1 MQDAGALPKY
11 TATARMAGA
20 NQEESERVRI
30 WRQGLAMVLAGL
42 LVVAPPLP
50 SLITLRALAAVLT
63 SIAAPV
69 GVGLW
74 SDEAE
79 ARSRS
84 SRSSGGYSRSGA
96 SSSRTPSFSS
106 NSGSSSGYSRPS
118 TPPSAPSRTPSLSS
132 SDRDASRA
140 ASRQGL
146 SDFQARQTP
155 SAPSAPS
162 SGSARSGSV
171 PNAGSGGFGGYSSGG
186 SYSTGSGLRIPRQT
200 PAYQTALPPA
210 YAGPGRFGVWDAA
223 MLFFLMNSLS
233 TPSHAAFF
241 HHHAQDPNYLAW
253 RAEADKL
260 AATDPEL
267 KAKLAEVDRSIAAQ
281 AGKPRDA
288 SYLPPDL
295 AADDS
300 GGFPWGWVIG
310 VLVIGGAVYW
320 FVLRR
325 RTPPN
330 ASAESTM
337 GSTPFGLGKSIL
349 QNKLGKQGPYRPDYL
364 RLGMPLTLDPSAF
377 ILLGPTS
384 PVPRPAQGGG
394 TTSVTAISTL
404 AAPGEAP
411 DSARQAWLQIADTS
425 FVEVGLTAAGQPE
438 SARYFAKIDEVYP
451 ADADEWAFWLAEEDG
466 MIGWPEF
473 QTKGGHTYTRQWL
486 PGDRRIA
493 PRRLI
498 ETRERADGVMQR
510 TLSLMLYARDTGLA
524 APAPEAEYLLVFA
537 SETPE
542 EAWVE
547 LYLGID
553 LPLSSLGLA

>member
-1 MQDAGALPKY
+1 ML
-11 TATARMAGA
+11 
-20 NQEESERVRI
+20 
-30 WRQGLAMVLAGL
+30 LAGL
-42 LVVAPPLP
+42 LAVAPPLP

-63 SIAAPV
+63 TVAAPAAV
-69 GVGLW
+69 NLW
-74 SDEAE
+74 SEDAE
-79 ARSRS
+79 ARSRGG
-84 SRSSGGYSRSGA
+84 RSSGGYSRSGS

-118 TPPSAPSRTPSLSS
+118 PTPSVPSRIPSLSS

-146 SDFQARQTP
+146 NDFQARQAPSSTP
-155 SAPSAPS
+155 SAPTP
-162 SGSARSGSV
+162 GARPSGSV
-171 PNAGSGGFGGYSSGG
+171 PNAGSGSFGGYSSGG
-186 SYSTGSGLRIPRQT
+186 SYTTGSGLRIPRQP
-200 PAYQTALPPA
+200 PAYQTALPSA
-210 YAGPGRFGVWDAA
+210 YAGPARFGVWDAA

-253 RAEADKL
+253 RAEAEKL
-260 AATDPEL
+260 AATDPDL

-288 SYLPPDL
+288 NYLPPDL

-300 GGFPWGWVIG
+300 GGFPWGWVI
-310 VLVIGGAVYW
+310 VILVIGGAVYW

-330 ASAESTM
+330 ASAESNM

-349 QNKLGKQGPYRPDYL
+349 HNKLSKQGPYRPDYL

-394 TTSVTAISTL
+394 TVSVTAISTL
-404 AAPGEAP
+404 AAAGEAAN
-411 DSARQAWLQIADTS
+411 SARHAWLQIADTS
-425 FVEVGLTAAGQPE
+425 FVEVGLTATGQPE

-473 QTKGGHTYTRQWL
+473 QTKGGHVYTRQWL
-486 PGDRRIA
+486 PGDRRIV
-493 PRRLI
+493 PRRLV

-510 TLSLMLYARDTGLA
+510 NLSLMLYARDTGLS